1 MTPSPDGN
9 AVAAQRF
16 RLVHHGVGGADD
28 GLDGVAVFRKCCE
41 AEAAG
46 ERKVEALT
54 GEEAGFAQTVP
65 ELSGGFDRGFLT

>member
-28 GLDGVAVFRKCCE
+28 VGDGVAVLGEGGHAK
-41 AEAAG
+41 AAG
-46 ERKVEALT
+46 DL
-54 GEEAGFAQTVP
+54 
-65 ELSGGFDRGFLT
+65 